1 MIKAYRCINHCYN
14 TFIFKTYI
22 YAHDGLA
29 RQYTSSRMT
38 LHVPNG
44 VLCSVI
50 ILYQMINIVLVLI
63 NGQRLIY
70 ICDLRGYLKVP

>member
-1 MIKAYRCINHCYN
+1 MIKAYRCINRCYN
-14 TFIFKTYI
+14 TFIFQTYI

-29 RQYTSSRMT
+29 HQYASSRMT
-38 LHVPNG
+38 LLVPNG

-50 ILYQMINIVLVLI
+50 ILYQMINTVLVLI